1 MRFLALFSLTAL
13 AEMMTFFW
21 VGSKIGLM
29 WALGLAL
36 ATALIGSFLVRRAGL
51 SVLGSIRRK
60 MAQGVLPGR
69 ELSHGAAI
77 LVSGAFLI
85 SPGFITDVLGF
96 LLLAPRVR
104 DLIHG
109 IISKRLSARMTVFG
123 ADHQTRIRGW
133 PDATGPAD
141 NLRDDVIDIEG
152 WE

>member
-21 VGSKIGLM
+21 VGSKIGLL

-51 SVLGSIRRK
+51 SVLAGIRRK
-60 MAQGVLPGR
+60 IGEGVLPGR
-69 ELSHGAAI
+69 ELTHGAAI

-109 IISKRLSARMTVFG
+109 IISKRFSARITMFG
-123 ADHQTRIRGW
+123 ANRQTRARGW

-141 NLRDDVIDIEG
+141 DLRDDVIDIEG